1 MNSSMENAPLLTNAR
16 TPNDTDNDDE
26 AHLVNNSRGPR
37 TREAPR
43 DHTNFFPLRHGK
55 FSKLEIL
62 LAIVCVVFLILMSIF
77 AGLYARGK
85 MDHPLPTPPEQPPP
99 AIPPNDTEKVIISII
114 SLTRRGKLTQ
124 YYYAFTES
132 L

>member
-1 MNSSMENAPLLTNAR
+1 MSHGPSSSMENAPLLTDAR
-16 TPNDTDNDDE
+16 TPNDPDNDEE
-26 AHLVNNSRGPR
+26 AHLNNGGGGARGPR

-85 MDHPLPTPPEQPPP
+85 MDHPLPPLPEQPPP
-99 AIPPNDTEKVIISII
+99 TIPPNDTVKVIILIKF
-114 SLTRRGKLTQ
+114 LARLGKN
-124 YYYAFTES
+124 
-132 L
+132 